1 LSTFIL
7 NFNFTEASY
16 FCNIRSSCVLIIKLY
31 TFSNQ
36 PALKKNTISI
46 LIAILSYLINK
57 VFLMEYKNMSPQTET
72 KTGAGFKAVRIWFL
86 KICPYIRILN
96 LLIFNF

>member
-1 LSTFIL
+1 
-7 NFNFTEASY
+7 
-16 FCNIRSSCVLIIKLY
+16 
-31 TFSNQ
+31 
-36 PALKKNTISI
+36 
-46 LIAILSYLINK
+46 
-57 VFLMEYKNMSPQTET
+57 MEYKNMSPQTET